1 MGTDSTMFTFSATN
15 LNTVAIHILN
25 QETGPLTGDEL
36 INVSDAQLREM
47 LTSYLLSPFRDEL
60 LYKFF
65 NETPS

>member
-1 MGTDSTMFTFSATN
+1 MGTDSTMFTFSPTN
-15 LNTVAIHILN
+15 LNSFAIHILN
-25 QETGPLTGDEL
+25 QETGLLTGDEL

-65 NETPS
+65 N